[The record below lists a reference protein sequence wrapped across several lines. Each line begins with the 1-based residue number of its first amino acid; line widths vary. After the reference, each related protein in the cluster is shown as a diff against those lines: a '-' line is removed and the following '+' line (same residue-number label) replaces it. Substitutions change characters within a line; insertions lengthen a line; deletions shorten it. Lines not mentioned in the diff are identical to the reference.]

1 MALNFAL
8 SLAQTYLT
16 VHPTTDQIRILTDS
30 TYTRDCATKW
40 APGWKKRGWK
50 LKSGKQV
57 ANRLLVEEVYSAFE
71 RTKKASIEHTFFG
84 HAGIEGNEIAD
95 KLASLAITTN
105 EVEFARLNDGL

>member
-16 VHPTTDQIRILTDS
+16 VHPTTDQLRILTDS

-71 RTKKASIEHTFFG
+71 RIKKPQLSALF
-84 HAGIEGNEIAD
+84 
-95 KLASLAITTN
+95 LAMQELR
-105 EVEFARLNDGL
+105 VMR